1 VSAGTRPGP
10 LRFALVGCGNIGRTH
25 AEALARLGGPG
36 EATLVAVQDVVPE
49 RAAAFAA
56 EHGARALTW
65 AQVLADP
72 EIDAVTL
79 CTPSGTHADLGIA
92 ALEAGKHVVVE
103 KPMDADLAQARRLQ
117 DAADRTGLTLAVI
130 SQHRFDPAT
139 RAAAAVVAAGGLGR
153 TTLVEVSVPWW
164 RPQGY
169 YDADA
174 WRGTRAGDGGG
185 ALINQAIHTVD
196 LMLALAGPVVRVQAE
211 AATLAHAIEVED
223 VVVATLTFAGGALG
237 TLAASTAVNPGR
249 PARLALH
256 GDGGVLVIEGDAVV
270 LDERADGGDGPGQG
284 VAAAPTAPTADALRV
299 AGAGSTAVAPVAAQ
313 AVAEWGRAH
322 AEQLADV
329 VAAVRDGRAPE
340 VGGPEGLRALALVDA
355 VYRAAPPGAGVAGG
369 GCGGGGRAGSP
380 RRWPRVAARA
390 RPAARPAARAQVSAG

>member
-1 VSAGTRPGP
+1 
-10 LRFALVGCGNIGRTH
+10 
-25 AEALARLGGPG
+25 
-36 EATLVAVQDVVPE
+36 
-49 RAAAFAA
+49 
-56 EHGARALTW
+56 
-65 AQVLADP
+65 
-72 EIDAVTL
+72 
-79 CTPSGTHADLGIA
+79 
-92 ALEAGKHVVVE
+92 
-103 KPMDADLAQARRLQ
+103 
-117 DAADRTGLTLAVI
+117 
-130 SQHRFDPAT
+130 
-139 RAAAAVVAAGGLGR
+139 
-153 TTLVEVSVPWW
+153 
-164 RPQGY
+164 
-169 YDADA
+169 
-174 WRGTRAGDGGG
+174 
-185 ALINQAIHTVD
+185 
-196 LMLALAGPVVRVQAE
+196 VVRVQAE

-355 VYRAAPPGAGVAGG
+355 VYRAARTGAAVELAG
-369 GCGGGGRAGSP
+369 
-380 RRWPRVAARA
+380 
-390 RPAARPAARAQVSAG
+390 